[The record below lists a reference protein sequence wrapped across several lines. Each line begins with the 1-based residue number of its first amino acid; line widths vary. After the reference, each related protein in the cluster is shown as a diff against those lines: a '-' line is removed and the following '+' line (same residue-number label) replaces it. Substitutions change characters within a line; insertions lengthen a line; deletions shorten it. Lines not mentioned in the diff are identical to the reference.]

1 MGVDDIVKVSVP
13 ESSGPSVAPSVGL
26 SASTQRRSA
35 QMLARLILTGL
46 LFSGVATSAFA
57 FEVSSASV
65 SDGNWDKKFVADKAG
80 GCDGQNLSIALAWK
94 DPPAGTKSYMLTM
107 YDPDALGGGV
117 GWWHWQVWNIPPTAT
132 GLPEGAGAKDGKGL
146 PRGTVQG
153 KGDLG
158 RTG

>member
-1 MGVDDIVKVSVP
+1 
-13 ESSGPSVAPSVGL
+13 
-26 SASTQRRSA
+26 
-35 QMLARLILTGL
+35 MLARLILTGL

-107 YDPDALGGGV
+107 YDSDTLGSGV
-117 GWWHWQVWNIPPTAT
+117 GWWHWQVWNIPPTGRPGFPKAPVRRTAKVCPGGRCRASAISGGRAT
-132 GLPEGAGAKDGKGL
+132 SVHARSRAAACITTSS
-146 PRGTVQG
+146 RFT
-153 KGDLG
+153 
-158 RTG
+158 R